1 LTTDPT
7 RSALYLRQAKRIVQT
22 LIDRYLTP
30 AGPEDRTPP
39 GVLRH
44 GSGTRPDDGM
54 LVYGDY
60 YLLETLLR
68 LQAAE

>member
-1 LTTDPT
+1 LTQDQT
-7 RSALYLRQAKRIVQT
+7 RSAQYLRQAKRIVQS

-30 AGPEDRTPP
+30 VDPEDKTPP

-44 GSGTRPDDGM
+44 GCGTRPNDGM